1 MDPSLFG
8 LNADVVGQA
17 LGAIVLLSL
26 IVERALAPVFEWRPV
41 LDNIKGKDLKE
52 PIAIAVSVAAVWY
65 VKFDA
70 LAVIFSQESN
80 SWIGYG
86 VTGLV
91 VAGGSKGSIKL
102 FREYMGWKS
111 SARKEYEETKA
122 QASTIASQ
130 STGR

>member
-1 MDPSLFG
+1 M
-8 LNADVVGQA
+8 
-17 LGAIVLLSL
+17 
-26 IVERALAPVFEWRPV
+26 ERALAPVFEWRPV
-41 LDNIKGKDLKE
+41 LDNIKGKDIKE
-52 PIAIAVSVAAVWY
+52 PIAVAVSVAAVWY
-65 VKFDA
+65 VGFDA

-122 QASTIASQ
+122 QANAITSQ